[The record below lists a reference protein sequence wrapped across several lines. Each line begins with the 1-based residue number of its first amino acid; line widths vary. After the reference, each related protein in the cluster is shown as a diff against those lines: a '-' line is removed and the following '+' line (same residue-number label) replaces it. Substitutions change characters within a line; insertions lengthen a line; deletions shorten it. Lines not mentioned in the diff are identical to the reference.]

1 MYLSCQYKLINNLYN
16 IGKSIHNRFYFSIYP
31 PLITMTISRRLGK
44 AGQAIKQ
51 VLFCFKHILFQLGS
65 RAEPYINPSCRI
77 DAGTGQNMTKQTQR
91 GFHNKNRSEFCGGTL
106 SVHNMEIEHVTWTR
120 QIEGCGYN

>member
-1 MYLSCQYKLINNLYN
+1 MDLSLRFHEVKDSLIFGDFKITEGHRVSFPGFICHHGKLFC
-16 IGKSIHNRFYFSIYP
+16 S
-31 PLITMTISRRLGK
+31 
-44 AGQAIKQ
+44 
-51 VLFCFKHILFQLGS
+51 LFCFKHILLQLGS

-106 SVHNMEIEHVTWTR
+106 SVYNMEIEHVTWTR